1 MNIIS
6 TFRNRIIPRGYS
18 TLLISH
24 LFDSKHLLLNSFVN
38 ITIVSTITATA
49 TTTTT
54 ITDIPT
60 SILHD
65 ITVNPAAIKTR
76 VFPL

>member
-6 TFRNRIIPRGYS
+6 TSRNRIIPRGYS

-38 ITIVSTITATA
+38 ITIVSTITAT
-49 TTTTT
+49 TTTT

-65 ITVNPAAIKTR
+65 TTVNPAAIKTR